1 MTSANLGDLAR
12 SAAHAQETWSGSLRA
27 AEAALRE
34 AWLLSPHAE
43 HGRALRPLPLP
54 RASMRALEPT
64 TIGQRVA
71 AFAEHFGRLPDDKT
85 TFDEWWVVTPE
96 LRDRLRLLQS
106 IVLRDRREDQDR
118 VLIAMREASLMV
130 AEAALTVWEATYPDD
145 DRPRRA
151 VETAKVCLDDDS
163 EQARDTAR
171 RAAYAAGRVGCAL
184 LYCDRCAAA
193 AAHAAEAAGRTV
205 ASYYIGSA
213 AVRHAVTEW
222 AMRTADEGSR
232 AGADLSAAAT
242 HLSGALEEL
251 GILPKPA
258 AGRAT

>member
-12 SAAHAQETWSGSLRA
+12 AAAHAQETWSGRLRA

-85 TFDEWWVVTPE
+85 TLDEWWVVTPE

-118 VLIAMREASLMV
+118 VLTAMREASLMV
-130 AEAALTVWEATYPDD
+130 AEAALTVWEATYPDN

-151 VETAKVCLDDDS
+151 VETARVCLDDDS

-184 LYCDRCAAA
+184 LYSDRCGAA
-193 AAHAAEAAGRTV
+193 AAHAAQAAGRTV
-205 ASYYIGSA
+205 ASHYTDST
-213 AVRHAVTEW
+213 AVRLAVCDW
-222 AMRTADEGSR
+222 AIRTADEGSR
-232 AGADLSAAAT
+232 AGADLSAAAA
-242 HLSGALEEL
+242 HLSVALEEL
-251 GILPKPA
+251 GILPSPEE
-258 AGRAT
+258 GRAT